1 MSAPLRTHRPVTR
14 TRRAKLGTIPDTDGS
29 PIVVTYYPATRTLEF
44 RPFKA
49 RHSGPRTKSIT
60 LSEVRELSRGQLV
73 LPL

>member
-1 MSAPLRTHRPVTR
+1 MNEPRPVTAAR
-14 TRRAKLGTIPDTDGS
+14 TRRAKLGTIADTDGS

-49 RHSGPRTKSIT
+49 RHSGPRTKRIT
-60 LSEVRELSRGQLV
+60 LSKVRELSRGQLV